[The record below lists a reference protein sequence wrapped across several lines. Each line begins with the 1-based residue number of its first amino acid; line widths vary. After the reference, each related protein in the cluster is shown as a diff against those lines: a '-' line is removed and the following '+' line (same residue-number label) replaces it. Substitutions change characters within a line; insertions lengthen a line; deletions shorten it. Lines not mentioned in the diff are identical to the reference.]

1 MHFTGTIWR
10 PPYEWDSLLLEATA
24 GCTHHRC
31 KFCTLYDDLP
41 FPFRMSPLED
51 VEADLRE
58 AQLLQTGP
66 MERLRLRMQG
76 LPQAEGPRR
85 AFLTGANP
93 FVLKAER
100 LERIAELIRTYF
112 PRCETIGCFARI
124 TDIAGKTD
132 QELVLLARAGYDG
145 VTIGVESGD
154 GEALA
159 FMDKG
164 YAPED
169 IITQARRLDGAG
181 IGYHFFYL
189 AGIAGAGKGRE
200 SAVRS
205 AEIFNQTRPRRV
217 GSSMLTVFPE
227 SRLYREIQAG
237 NWTEAGEKEKLEEVR
252 TLIERLDI
260 PVIFAALGASNAVNM
275 EGRLPED
282 RARLLSAL
290 DEVIAQ
296 YSEADLRRYREG
308 LPHLYPSGPPAE
320 AGGLSVSFLDLSF
333 EDQIHG
339 LDPSAAGEGQGHTAH
354 VTPAVPGLVVDD
366 IPVGPLGV
374 VEPEAAAGVD
384 LDILVLVHGDRLLS
398 RAWLLREFCRPPSA
412 GSGTPRRARCGR
424 RK

>member
-169 IITQARRLDGAG
+169 ILTQCQRLDRAG
-181 IGYHFFYL
+181 IGYNFFYL
-189 AGIAGAGKGRE
+189 TGIAGAGQGE
-200 SAVRS
+200 RS
-205 AEIFNQTRPRRV
+205 AKASAELFNQLHPRLI
-217 GSSMLTVFPE
+217 GSSMLPVYPD
-227 SRLYREIQAG
+227 SKLHQEIQSG
-237 NWTEAGEKEKLEEVR
+237 NWTEAGEVEKYEELKA
-252 TLIERLDI
+252 LISWLDI
-260 PVIFAALGASNAVNM
+260 PVTFAALGASNAYQFQ
-275 EGRLPED
+275 GQLPRD
-282 RARLLSAL
+282 RESLLSAL
-290 DEVIAQ
+290 DQIIGREN
-296 YSEADLRRYREG
+296 EERLRSYRTT
-308 LPHLYPSGPPAE
+308 LPHL
-320 AGGLSVSFLDLSF
+320 
-333 EDQIHG
+333 
-339 LDPSAAGEGQGHTAH
+339 
-354 VTPAVPGLVVDD
+354 
-366 IPVGPLGV
+366 
-374 VEPEAAAGVD
+374 
-384 LDILVLVHGDRLLS
+384 
-398 RAWLLREFCRPPSA
+398 
-412 GSGTPRRARCGR
+412 
-424 RK
+424 